1 MCRYACGKYGKS
13 TWSLVEI
20 TDNFHKNSCGNWYE
34 MFGKHTD
41 VRKSREWFTVIKK
54 KGDKKMGLRAYL
66 MIDVDDEIE
75 QQEFVKELRELED
88 MPGVDFADPVIG
100 NHDMIVMIDAPVTV
114 EAIAT
119 KIREK
124 SWVKNMEILR
134 IVSMFERHR
143 ASKKEL
149 LQALAHTGV

>member
-1 MCRYACGKYGKS
+1 VVYCNQKER
-13 TWSLVEI
+13 
-20 TDNFHKNSCGNWYE
+20 
-34 MFGKHTD
+34 
-41 VRKSREWFTVIKK
+41 RKT
-54 KGDKKMGLRAYL
+54 MGLRAYL

-100 NHDMIVMIDAPVTV
+100 HHDMIVMIDAPVTV

-124 SWVKNMEILR
+124 NWVKNMEILR